1 MIQVYFLVCYGGRT
15 TVSYGLIDNLEIMET
30 VVNRLVTQVELPSD
44 FIPYYITRCTKTCE
58 DLEVNTYPSTLDSV
72 RSAPMI
78 NLYFKDRLQQGRL
91 VRLVCVFLRALI
103 NNSLFDI
110 KDCSPM
116 LIEVQGFCIQFS
128 RIREAAGLFR
138 LLKTMDND
146 KELTA
151 NQ

>member
-1 MIQVYFLVCYGGRT
+1 MTDKL
-15 TVSYGLIDNLEIMET
+15 
-30 VVNRLVTQVELPSD
+30 
-44 FIPYYITRCTKTCE
+44 
-58 DLEVNTYPSTLDSV
+58 
-72 RSAPMI
+72 SAI
-78 NLYFKDRLQQGRL
+78 IYDFKDRLQQGRL

-146 KELTA
+146 KEVTA

>member
-1 MIQVYFLVCYGGRT
+1 LRQITNINVTLQ
-15 TVSYGLIDNLEIMET
+15 SLE

-58 DLEVNTYPSTLDSV
+58 DLE
-72 RSAPMI
+72 
-78 NLYFKDRLQQGRL
+78 DRLQQGRL

-151 NQ
+151 LVRC

>member
-1 MIQVYFLVCYGGRT
+1 MCVIRLLAISFYIFVQ
-15 TVSYGLIDNLEIMET
+15 LEW
-30 VVNRLVTQVELPSD
+30 LFPSD
-44 FIPYYITRCTKTCE
+44 GYIFDVEWDDRMCQNNVGVT
-58 DLEVNTYPSTLDSV
+58 EVQRLYKIQSY
-72 RSAPMI
+72 RG
-78 NLYFKDRLQQGRL
+78 NLIYFQDRLQQGRL